1 MLLSRQQCAI
11 KGNISNPHVEVGG
24 EYRQQEEHQQAP
36 GYFSA
41 TRIDYADAAG
51 NLHHPGQVDQ
61 KQCKWQK
68 WRNDVDKYLRVSEM
82 CDSNKNKGESID
94 GGDNMGYH
102 KVSKAYHLLIIHY
115 AGNCET

>member
-1 MLLSRQQCAI
+1 MLLIRQQCAI
-11 KGNISNPHVEVGG
+11 KRNISDPHVEIGG
-24 EYRQQEEHQQAP
+24 KDHNQENHQQAP

-41 TRIDYADAAG
+41 TRIDDADATG
-51 NLHHPGQVDQ
+51 NLHCPGQVDQ

-68 WRNDVDKYLRVSEM
+68 RRNDVDKYLWVSEM

-102 KVSKAYHLLIIHY
+102 KVSKAYRLLIIHY